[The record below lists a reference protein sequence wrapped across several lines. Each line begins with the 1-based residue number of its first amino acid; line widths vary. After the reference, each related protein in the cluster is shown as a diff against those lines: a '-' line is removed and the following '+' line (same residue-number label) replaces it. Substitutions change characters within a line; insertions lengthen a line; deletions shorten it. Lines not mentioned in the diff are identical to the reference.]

1 MDAGYRKPVSYTHL
15 DVYKRQVMDN
25 WSDDGTYELLE
36 DYAGRYPDKVKID
49 RFPASGKKDYFDL
62 YHQMAWTEEL
72 AKTLNYE
79 WFIHYDA
86 CLLYTS
92 RCV

>member
-1 MDAGYRKPVSYTHL
+1 MYMLWTIGLMMERMNFRGL
-15 DVYKRQVMDN
+15 C
-25 WSDDGTYELLE
+25 
-36 DYAGRYPDKVKID
+36 GRYPDKVKID

-86 CLLYTS
+86 DEIRVAPWKVLH
-92 RCV
+92 